1 MINCGVTAVVY
12 FALLLVFF
20 GFRETRCVCVG
31 IDTPLRSVP
40 GASCRR
46 GGHRRRNDPPRGH
59 RSCLPRTLPALS
71 APCSR
76 HRDRCLQVWRKDI
89 HLRCGGCRGRAEL
102 RQLGKSWHRA
112 ARSYLGQ
119 YPGDV
124 VGLATLLGHS
134 SLDTTR
140 LSSQPST
147 RQLASSV
154 EHLSLNAS
162 S

>member
-1 MINCGVTAVVY
+1 MCRYRYT
-12 FALLLVFF
+12 
-20 GFRETRCVCVG
+20 
-31 IDTPLRSVP
+31 LRSVP

-46 GGHRRRNDPPRGH
+46 AATEDATTLREDTAVVYLAHCRR
-59 RSCLPRTLPALS
+59 CLRLVR
-71 APCSR
+71 R
-76 HRDRCLQVWRKDI
+76 HRDRRLQVWRKDI
-89 HLRCGGCRGRAEL
+89 HLRRGGCRGRAEL

-119 YPGDV
+119 YPGDL